1 MSEFKNELAEA
12 LRKQRNL
19 SASTI
24 KTYTSLL
31 NSLYKKLDGD
41 GLEFFEKDKERILG
55 HIKAMGSAQSRK
67 TILSALFVLTGD
79 KEYRENMIDDIKVV
93 NESYRSQKTSAER
106 KETLISFERV
116 QEIHQE
122 LFTKMKANPSHTN
135 IVNYIISSVCSGVYG
150 VDLPP
155 RRLEYADMKLRN
167 FDKTVDNYLDKGKFV
182 FNQYKTVKKHGT
194 QVIPVPKDLNN
205 VINKWKRLNPTEYL
219 LVNDK
224 GEKFTTSYLSKRIK
238 DLFEGNS
245 QDVLRSI
252 FLSNYYKDMPQLK
265 TMEDMAERMGHSVPS
280 ALGFYVK
287 KDA

>member
-31 NSLYKKLDGD
+31 NSLHKKLDGD

-194 QVIPVPKDLNN
+194 QVIPVPKDLNL
-205 VINKWKRLNPTEYL
+205 VINKWKRLNPTDYL